1 MARAP
6 LPHWQAALLRGVAL
20 VALVFALGGALSLLA
35 IALLGN
41 GRGIGQLNFSWALFG
56 LSLAAG
62 AAQLGLSLIGF
73 KAAWRWIG
81 ARAGAGPE
89 LLR

>member
-1 MARAP
+1 MAGAT

-20 VALVFALGGALSLLA
+20 VALVLALGGALSLFG
-35 IALLGN
+35 IALLAN
-41 GRGIGQLNFSWALFG
+41 GRGIGQLNFSWSLFG

-62 AAQLGLSLIGF
+62 AAQLGLCLMGF

-81 ARAGAGPE
+81 ERARTDA
-89 LLR
+89 

>member
-1 MARAP
+1 MSRAA

-20 VALVFALGGALSLLA
+20 IALVFALGGALSLFT

-56 LSLAAG
+56 LSLTAG
-62 AAQLGLSLIGF
+62 TAQVGLSWIGF

-81 ARAGAGPE
+81 ARADASNP
-89 LLR
+89 